1 MVRQFITYY
10 LISLLISS
18 NIGIPVFTHI
28 CHSQAKSWSS
38 ICLPAKTC
46 CTKKNSGDTIKPCH
60 PSPIKNGSGIKSRPC
75 CENHSALVQLGVDF
89 ITKHTVNENS
99 LQIPFINNTLAF
111 ECFDPTTFFSSCLS
125 SNKPHG
131 PPLFLYGRSLLIF
144 EQLFLC

>member
-1 MVRQFITYY
+1 MVRQFLTYY
-10 LISLLISS
+10 LIILLITS

-46 CTKKNSGDTIKPCH
+46 CSKKNSSDTLKPCH

-75 CENHSALVQLGVDF
+75 CENHSSLVKLAIDF
-89 ITKHTVNENS
+89 IPKHMVNENP
-99 LQIPFINNTLAF
+99 LQDLIINNTPAF
-111 ECFDPTTFFSSCLS
+111 ECFDTTTFFSSCFS
-125 SNKPHG
+125 SNKTHDS
-131 PPLFLYGRSLLIF
+131 PLLLYGRSLLIF